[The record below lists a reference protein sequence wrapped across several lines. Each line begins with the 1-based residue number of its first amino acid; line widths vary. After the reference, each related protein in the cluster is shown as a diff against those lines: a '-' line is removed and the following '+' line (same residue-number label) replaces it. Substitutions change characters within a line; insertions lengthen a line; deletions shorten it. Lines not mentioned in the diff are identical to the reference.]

1 MISSCA
7 SAPFRP
13 PASAHTIA
21 FRTLSAVLAIVV
33 VGMLVQPAAAQLCV
47 QLNGSQYRQD
57 FNSLAVS
64 GSSNNSSTIPIGFA
78 FSESGTGN
86 NVTYA
91 ANDGSSSTAN
101 SYSFGTGTNTDR
113 ALGELGG
120 AVGGVQ
126 SILGACFVNNTGFVI
141 TSFSLGY
148 TGEVWRLGAADG
160 NLDRLDFQFSTT
172 ATSLTN
178 GTVADGTWTEV
189 NSLDF
194 ATPIPINTG
203 TAGAKDGNAAPNR
216 TVKGPIAI
224 IPAGG
229 LPFASTMFIRWV
241 PADLG
246 TAEDG
251 LAIDDFTLSYAPMAD
266 FDLDRDVDGNDF
278 LRLQR
283 GTGTKVGA
291 SISSGDANKDGA
303 VDLLDWTIWR
313 SMFGTTADAPGLVE
327 HIHVAAI
334 PEPTSMLQLVLAAFL
349 ATTDRRRRSAVRRRT
364 D

>member
-1 MISSCA
+1 
-7 SAPFRP
+7 
-13 PASAHTIA
+13 
-21 FRTLSAVLAIVV
+21 
-33 VGMLVQPAAAQLCV
+33 MLVQPAAAQLCV

-57 FNSLAVS
+57 FNSLPVS
-64 GSSNNSSTIPIGFA
+64 GASNIISTLPIGCA
-78 FSESGTGN
+78 FSESGSGN
-86 NVTYA
+86 NITYS

-101 SYSFGTGTNTDR
+101 SYSYGTGTNADR

-120 AVGGVQ
+120 AAGGVQ

-148 TGEVWRLGAADG
+148 AGELWRLGATDG

-172 ATSLTN
+172 ATSLN
-178 GTVADGTWTEV
+178 DGTVADGTWIEV

-194 ATPIPINTG
+194 VTPIPVNTG
-203 TAGAKDGNAAPNR
+203 SAGAKDGNAAANR

-241 PADLG
+241 PTDLG

-283 GTGTKVGA
+283 GTGTKAGA
-291 SISSGDANKDGA
+291 SISNGDANKDGA
-303 VDLLDWTIWR
+303 VDLLDWNIWR

-327 HIHVAAI
+327 HEHVAAI
-334 PEPTSMLQLVLAAFL
+334 PEPASLLQLILAVSL
-349 ATTDRRRRSAVRRRT
+349 ATTDRRRQSAVRRRT
-364 D
+364 G